1 MPWIRREA
9 TLGTPINR
17 EIDKNEL
24 SVLLDNSAPLPL
36 QDVLSFYRSIEAHLR
51 KPHLF
56 GPAFALE
63 LYEYKVGSSEGRFRG
78 FWRPGKRK
86 GQLARQL
93 ELEERQTIAAERQAS
108 AAERS
113 ANAAERAAD
122 AAEDTAE
129 SARSTRTGTWTMVGV
144 TVLVAAASVIS
155 DAIEQGDIATPTHP
169 SSGTTLAETV
179 TVSTVEGPIC
189 VVPPH
194 AEIVQQRR
202 EASHRAQPIPDERAS
217 EVRAKRLRELEWIRQ
232 ADNSAERRSVVARP
246 LHRDGV
252 VITRLGN
259 VIPMVGEDLLELREG
274 RNYYLYLIPIQDNGQ
289 VLWAVKEVR
298 VLDDF

>member
-1 MPWIRREA
+1 MHWIRREA
-9 TLGTPINR
+9 SLGTPINR
-17 EIDKNEL
+17 EIGENEL
-24 SVLLDNSAPLPL
+24 SVLLDNLAPLPL

-51 KPHLF
+51 RPHLF

-93 ELEERQTIAAERQAS
+93 ELEERQTIAAERQALS
-108 AAERS
+108 AER
-113 ANAAERAAD
+113 AATATERAAD

-144 TVLVAAASVIS
+144 TVLVGAASVIS
-155 DAIEQGDIATPTHP
+155 DAIEQGDIATPTNP
-169 SSGTTLAETV
+169 RSGVPVAETI

-189 VVPPH
+189 VVPPNT
-194 AEIVQQRR
+194 EIVRQRQEVSR
-202 EASHRAQPIPDERAS
+202 RAQPIPDPRAS
-217 EVRAKRLRELEWIRQ
+217 EVRAERLRELQWIRQ
-232 ADNSAERRSVVARP
+232 ADKSAERRSVVARP

-259 VIPMVGEDLLELREG
+259 AIPMVGEDLLELREG

-289 VLWAVKEVR
+289 IVWAAKEVR
-298 VLDDF
+298 VLDEF

>member
-1 MPWIRREA
+1 M
-9 TLGTPINR
+9 GTPINR

-24 SVLLDNSAPLPL
+24 SVLLDTSAPLPL

-51 KPHLF
+51 KPHLL

-93 ELEERQTIAAERQAS
+93 ELEERQIIAAERQAS
-108 AAERS
+108 AAER
-113 ANAAERAAD
+113 AAAAAERAAAATERTAD

-129 SARSTRTGTWTMVGV
+129 SSRSTKSGTWTMVGV
-144 TVLVAAASVIS
+144 TVLVGAASVIS
-155 DAIEQGDIATPTHP
+155 DAIEQGDIATPTNP
-169 SSGTTLAETV
+169 SSGITLAETI

-189 VVPPH
+189 VVPPD

-202 EASHRAQPIPDERAS
+202 EASRQPYSISDRRAS
-217 EVRAKRLRELEWIRQ
+217 EVRAERLNELKWIRQ
-232 ADNSAERRSVVARP
+232 ADKGAQRRSVVARP

-259 VIPMVGEDLLELREG
+259 AIPIKPEDLLELTEG
-274 RNYYLYLIPIQDNGQ
+274 RNYYLYLIPIQDNGKF
-289 VLWAVKEVR
+289 LWAVKEVR